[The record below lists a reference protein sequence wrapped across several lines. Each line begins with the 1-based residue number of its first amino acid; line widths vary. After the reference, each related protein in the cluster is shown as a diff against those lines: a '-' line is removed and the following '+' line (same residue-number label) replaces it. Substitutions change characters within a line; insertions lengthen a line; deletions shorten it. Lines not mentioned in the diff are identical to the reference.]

1 MAKSN
6 AGEVT
11 IEVQVDPASVI
22 RLLEPMRDH
31 HIDALKNIDTLI
43 AKYQGVAVP
52 EEAEIFIIDA
62 AALPAEYYLRESVQ
76 AAILDEIR
84 KDYKK
89 SNQLPAGASL
99 KNEVEAR
106 SGETEKISD
115 KEDDSV
121 ERGTGSEDPERGAD
135 NGSET
140 GGGDPDTSG
149 RPGESDRDGKSES
162 GKGPRQ

>member
-11 IEVQVDPASVI
+11 IEVKVDPASVI
-22 RLLEPMRDH
+22 RLLEPMREH
-31 HIDALKNIDTLI
+31 HEEALKNIDLLI
-43 AKYQGVAVP
+43 SKYRGEAPAQ
-52 EEAEIFIIDA
+52 AEIFIIDA

-76 AAILDEIR
+76 AAILSEIR
-84 KDYKK
+84 KDYENT
-89 SNQLPAGASL
+89 NQLPAGASL

-121 ERGTGSEDPERGAD
+121 ERGTGSENPERGAD

-140 GGGDPDTSG
+140 GGGDPDPRG
-149 RPGESDRDGKSES
+149 RSGESDRDSQSES
-162 GKGPRQ
+162 SQGPSK